1 MENYIYY
8 PPKKTYWTSDMK
20 KGMEVYQPRS
30 KKNGRIAEDS
40 PKGEELVRVRWYEDS
55 IRTHIAVKMSL
66 DIVGEREK

>member
-1 MENYIYY
+1 
-8 PPKKTYWTSDMK
+8 MK

-30 KKNGRIAEDS
+30 KKYGRIAEDS